1 VPPLSVHSGGF
12 NERLHDLGGGLV
24 AMPTEVRSH
33 EELLLGL
40 GQMDQSGRVEEAGRL
55 AEG

>member
-1 VPPLSVHSGGF
+1 MPPLSVHSGGF
-12 NERLHDLGGGLV
+12 NEGLHDLGGGLV

-40 GQMDQSGRVEEAGRL
+40 GQMDQSGRVKEAGWL
-55 AEG
+55 AVG